1 MEAIGDYIAAT
12 DSLQQAD
19 YVLGRIE
26 DAYLGLYGLPER
38 GVYPKELLDIG
49 IRDYREVFFKPCRI
63 IYRLQ
68 GEREAEID
76 DKT

>member
-1 MEAIGDYIAAT
+1 MIT
-12 DSLQQAD
+12 SHPS
-19 YVLGRIE
+19 IE
-26 DAYLGLYGLPER
+26 SHITQTWKCYFRRCPYLGLYGLPER

>member
-1 MEAIGDYIAAT
+1 VT
-12 DSLQQAD
+12 TSLRRTPCNK
-19 YVLGRIE
+19 RITF
-26 DAYLGLYGLPER
+26 LLYGLPER
-38 GVYPKELLDIG
+38 GVYPKELLDLG

-76 DKT
+76 DNT